1 MNAIVRFSIARP
13 KTVIAIWVVL
23 AAICVPLMI
32 ALTGALK
39 AGGFDNP
46 RGEAAAG
53 QKVIERTFDEAP
65 ESLQVVLTKPDGDVT
80 AELAEATR
88 VAEETPHVASVQD
101 YRQDPEW
108 LSPDKHTT
116 FLQLGFRVD
125 KSTIQHEIDGLRER
139 MTGAMRDRGVQVHVT
154 GAQALDYDLSVQ
166 SEKDA
171 ITAEMIAFPLL
182 IVVLLVVFRSVGAML
197 LPIVL
202 AGLAL
207 VVASA
212 IGYLIT
218 FATDL
223 STLYTNAV
231 SLIGIAV
238 AVDYSLFIIKRYRD
252 ELVAGD
258 TYVPAL
264 RTAMRTAGHA
274 VLFSGLAVVVALLAL
289 FIPRIMVF
297 SSMAI
302 AGVVVTLVALAMSMS
317 LLPAALTVMGRRI
330 NWLSLKPRAA
340 RTGRGGAGLLTRLQR
355 RPALTLAVLVAIFG
369 VMAWP
374 MTDIRLQSPVASAT
388 ILPEDADSRQGIE
401 RLQAALEFR
410 NLFPVQVVVSAPEG
424 TSPATLLDAVRTVAG
439 TVREQQRIDTVTD
452 VTSIGLPAEA
462 VTAAVSGQSAALP
475 PEAKAGFDQLWG
487 VDGDRLVSRVVVI
500 PGSDPDSDAAHDLIH
515 DLRDELPGAVPDGVR
530 VQVAG
535 ATATGVDFDEILI
548 DTLPAILI
556 AVALITIALL
566 ARAFRSWLLPL
577 LALAL
582 NALVVAASL
591 GLLTAI
597 SQNWLGQ
604 RIDSTTPALVFAIMF
619 GLSMDYMVIMISRMR
634 EHFVQHGDH
643 HAAVTNGLRDTAG
656 LVNGAALIM
665 VAVFASFLVAKVSV
679 VQQLGLGLGIAVAL
693 DAVVIRLLV
702 MPAALN
708 LIGPRV
714 WGRVAKRATDGQ
726 RTTDP
731 EPVPAA

>member
-1 MNAIVRFSIARP
+1 MNAVVRFSIARP
-13 KTVIAIWVVL
+13 KTVIAIWIVL

-88 VAEETPHVASVQD
+88 VAEATPHVASVQD

-302 AGVVVTLVALAMSMS
+302 AGVVVTLVALAMSMT

-330 NWLSLKPRAA
+330 NWLSLKPRSS
-340 RTGRGGAGLLTRLQR
+340 RTAQGGPGLLTRLQR

-410 NLFPVQVVVSAPEG
+410 NLFPVQVVVSAPES
-424 TSPATLLDAVRTVAG
+424 TSPATLLDAVRAVTD
-439 TVREQQRIDTVTD
+439 TVREQPKIDTVTD
-452 VTSIGLPAEA
+452 VTSIGLPADA

-487 VDGDRLVSRVVVI
+487 ADGDRLVSRVVVI
-500 PGSDPDSDAAHDLIH
+500 PGADPDSDAAHDLIH

-530 VQVAG
+530 VQVTG
-535 ATATGVDFDEILI
+535 ATATGVDFDEVLI
-548 DTLPAILI
+548 NTLPAILI

-634 EHFVQHGDH
+634 EHFVEHGDH
-643 HAAVTNGLRDTAG
+643 HGAVTNGLRDTAG

-714 WGRVAKRATDGQ
+714 WGRAAQRTTGGQ
-726 RTTDP
+726 RTTAP

>member
-1 MNAIVRFSIARP
+1 MNAVVRFSTARP
-13 KTVIAIWVVL
+13 KTVIAIWIVL
-23 AAICVPLMI
+23 IAICVPLMI

-53 QKVIERTFDEAP
+53 QKVIERAFDEAP

-88 VAEETPHVASVQD
+88 IAEQTPHVASVQD
-101 YRQDPEW
+101 YTQDPQW
-108 LSPDKHTT
+108 LSPDRHTT
-116 FLQLGFRVD
+116 FLQLGFTTD
-125 KSTIQHEIDGLRER
+125 KSTIQHEIEGLRER
-139 MTGAMRDRGVQVHVT
+139 MTGALQDRGVQVHVT

-166 SEKDA
+166 SESDA

-202 AGLAL
+202 AGVAL

-212 IGYLIT
+212 IGYGIT
-218 FATDL
+218 FLTDL

-252 ELVAGD
+252 ELAAGD

-297 SSMAI
+297 TSMAI
-302 AGVVVTLVALAMSMS
+302 AGVVVTLVALAMSMT
-317 LLPAALTVMGRRI
+317 LLPAALTVLGRRI

-340 RTGRGGAGLLTRLQR
+340 REGRTGPGALTKLQR
-355 RPALTLAVLVAIFG
+355 KPALTLAVLVALFG
-369 VMAWP
+369 VLAWP

-388 ILPEDADSRQGIE
+388 ILPEETDSRQGIE

-410 NLFPVQVVVSAPEG
+410 NLFPVQIVVDAPES
-424 TSPATLLDAVRTVAG
+424 TPADTLLDAVRAVSTTVK
-439 TVREQQRIDTVTD
+439 EQPGIDSVTD

-462 VTAAVSGQSAALP
+462 VDLAVGGQAGQLP
-475 PEAKAGFDQLWG
+475 AEAQAGFAQLWNT
-487 VDGDRLVSRVVVI
+487 DGDRRVARVVVI
-500 PGSDPDSDAAHDLIH
+500 PSSDPDSDAAHDLIH
-515 DLRDELPGAVPDGVR
+515 DLRADLPGAVPDGVR
-530 VQVAG
+530 VQVTG
-535 ATATGVDFDEILI
+535 ATATGVDFDEVLI

-591 GLLTAI
+591 GLLTLI
-597 SQNWLGQ
+597 SQTWLGQ

-634 EHFVQHGDH
+634 EHFTAHGDH
-643 HAAVTNGLRDTAG
+643 HRAVTEGLRDTAG

-679 VQQLGLGLGIAVAL
+679 VQQLGLGLAIAVIL

-714 WGRVAKRATDGQ
+714 WGRTAHRAADAEPTV
-726 RTTDP
+726 DP
-731 EPVPAA
+731 QPVPTA

>member
-1 MNAIVRFSIARP
+1 MNAVVRFSIARP

-88 VAEETPHVASVQD
+88 VAEATPHVASVQD

-218 FATDL
+218 FMTDL

-330 NWLSLKPRAA
+330 NWLSLKPRAG
-340 RTGRGGAGLLTRLQR
+340 RTAQGGPGLLTRLQR

-410 NLFPVQVVVSAPEG
+410 NLFPVQVVVSAPED
-424 TSPATLLDAVRTVAG
+424 TSPATLLDAVRAVAG
-439 TVREQQRIDTVTD
+439 TVREQQQIDTVTD

-530 VQVAG
+530 VQVTG

-643 HAAVTNGLRDTAG
+643 QGAVTDGLRDTAG

-714 WGRVAKRATDGQ
+714 WGLAAQRATGGQRATDRQ
-726 RTTDP
+726 
-731 EPVPAA
+731 PVSAA

>member
-1 MNAIVRFSIARP
+1 MNAVVRFSIARP

-218 FATDL
+218 FMTDL

-330 NWLSLKPRAA
+330 NWLSLKPRAQ
-340 RTGRGGAGLLTRLQR
+340 RTTQGGPGLLTRLQR

-410 NLFPVQVVVSAPEG
+410 NLFPVQVVVSAPED
-424 TSPATLLDAVRTVAG
+424 TSPATLLDAVRAVAG

-530 VQVAG
+530 VQVTG

-634 EHFVQHGDH
+634 EHYVQHGDH
-643 HAAVTNGLRDTAG
+643 QGAVTDGLRDTAG

-714 WGRVAKRATDGQ
+714 WGRAAQRATGGQ
-726 RTTDP
+726 PATER
-731 EPVPAA
+731 EPVPTA